1 MKATRPITKL
11 IVTITCALVPCSPLP
26 GAAETGA
33 VRFLEYSQL
42 VDLPDALGVAGP
54 FVGVHKDALIVA
66 GGANFARPVWQSEK
80 QWHDKIRVLTRAN
93 DKTDSIA
100 GEYKWV
106 DAGRLPYPVAY
117 GASVSTEYGIVCI
130 GGNDSQQTYDNVFL
144 LKWDPANMQAT
155 TEPLPSLPKPCA
167 YTTAARIGNTIYVAG
182 GQSSAGLET
191 AMKNFWALDLSG
203 YGKSN
208 GENKLT
214 WKSLPCWP
222 GPSRA
227 FNLTVAQHNG
237 VADCIYVMSGRRQD
251 RDGGV
256 QLLQDV
262 YEFNPAAGEKRD
274 AWRRRTDV
282 PHCVMAGPAVALGQ
296 SHIFVLGGSDG
307 EYFGRA
313 DELKDDHPGFFKNAL
328 AYHTITDT
336 WIEAGPLPANHVTT
350 TAVKWNDSIIIATG
364 EVRPRV
370 RSPKVYR
377 ATAVRTAKSLG
388 ATSVANIVNY
398 STIVVYL
405 VAMVGIGV
413 FFSFRNKTTD
423 DFFRGGKRIPWPVAG
438 LSIFATM
445 LSSITYMAIPAK
457 AYATDWVYFM
467 GHFMILALTPFVVCL
482 ILPFFRK
489 IDATSAYEYLERRFN
504 VFLRL
509 FASASFVFF
518 QVGRMAI
525 VMFLPALALATIT
538 PFEVSHC
545 ILAMGA
551 LSILYCTLGGF
562 EAVVWTDSVQSIV
575 LLGGAGLSLVLIIA
589 GLDGG
594 FGEFVSIASASDKF
608 HMINFDFDAT
618 SFTTT
623 ALWVVVLGAIG
634 QNLVPYTSDQAVIQ
648 RYVSTSDRKKAAKA
662 IWLNGIMAVPAGV
675 LFFAMG
681 TALFVFYKA
690 HPEKLDPTFQTDA
703 IFPLFIARQLPAPIA
718 GLVIAGIFAAAQSTI
733 STSMNSTAT
742 AIVTDFVRR
751 FNLLSSERAYLN
763 CARVLTFVLG
773 LVGTILALLF
783 ASGDVKSLWDQFIT
797 VLGLFGGS
805 MAGLFLLGIFTT
817 RTTPAGAAIG
827 AAAGALAV
835 YMVKTHTQVHLLL
848 YASAGIAGCV
858 VAGYLASLLLA
869 GNNPPLEGLTI
880 YTLEKNTEDA

>member
-1 MKATRPITKL
+1 MNSIPTTAQLLIT
-11 IVTITCALVPCSPLP
+11 IAFVSSICSPLLCADQ
-26 GAAETGA
+26 GQA

-42 VDLPDALGVAGP
+42 ADLPDPLGVAGP
-54 FVGVHKDALIVA
+54 FVGVHGDALIVA
-66 GGANFARPVWQSEK
+66 GGANFPEPVWQSEK
-80 QWHDKIRVLTRAN
+80 QWHDNIYVLTRTT

-100 GEYKWV
+100 DRYKWV

-117 GASVSTEYGIVCI
+117 GASVSTEHGIVCI
-130 GGNDSQQTYDNVFL
+130 GGNDSQRTYDNVLL
-144 LKWDPANMQAT
+144 LKWDPMSRQVAI
-155 TEPLPSLPKPCA
+155 EPLPSLPKPCA
-167 YTTAARIGNTIYVAG
+167 YTAAARIGNTIYVAG

-191 AMKNFWALDLSG
+191 AMKNFWSLDFGG
-203 YGKSN
+203 YEEGN

-214 WKSLPCWP
+214 WKRLPSWP

-237 VADCIYVMSGRRQD
+237 LTDCIYVISGRRQD
-251 RDGGV
+251 QEGGV

-274 AWRRRTDV
+274 AWRKRTDV
-282 PHCVMAGPAVALGQ
+282 PHCVMAGPAMALGQ
-296 SHIFVLGGSDG
+296 SHIFVLGGDNG
-307 EYFGRA
+307 EHFGRA
-313 DELKDDHPGFFKNAL
+313 DELKDNHPGFFKNAL
-328 AYHTITDT
+328 TYHTITDT
-336 WIEAGPLPANHVTT
+336 WITAGPLPANHVTT
-350 TAVKWNDSIIIATG
+350 TAVKWKGSIVIATG

-388 ATSVANIVNY
+388 ATPVANIVNY

-405 VAMVGIGV
+405 VAMVAIGV

-467 GHFMILALTPFVVCL
+467 GHFMILALTPFVVYL
-482 ILPFFRK
+482 ILPFFRR
-489 IDATSAYEYLERRFN
+489 IDATSAYEYLEKRFN
-504 VFLRL
+504 ILLRL

-538 PFEVSHC
+538 PFAVSHC
-545 ILAMGA
+545 ILAMGV

-594 FGEFVSIASASDKF
+594 FGEFVSMASASDKF
-608 HMINFDFDAT
+608 HLINFDFDAA

-648 RYVSTSDRKKAAKA
+648 RYVSTSDRKRAAKA

-751 FNLLSSERAYLN
+751 FDLLSSERAYLN
-763 CARVLTFVLG
+763 CARVLTFMLG
-773 LVGTILALLF
+773 LLGTILALLF

-817 RTTPAGAAIG
+817 KTTPAGAAVGAVVG
-827 AAAGALAV
+827 AATV
-835 YMVKTHTQVHLLL
+835 YAIKTCTQVHLLL

-858 VAGYLASLLLA
+858 VAGYLASLVLGA
-869 GNNPPLEGLTI
+869 NNRSLEGLTI
-880 YTLEKNTEDA
+880 YTLDKHAEDT